1 MAFLSVD
8 VTETDVPTEPN
19 REDSTA
25 SSEPEQKKRRMVG
38 GPSTAY
44 SGGMS
49 DVRFKAMLP
58 QRRGRNRDHE
68 GTFGADLC
76 SARPL
81 LETVPIRKRRFV

>member
-25 SSEPEQKKRRMVG
+25 SSEPEQKKAADGRR
-38 GPSTAY
+38 SIHRLLRRY
-44 SGGMS
+44 S

-58 QRRGRNRDHE
+58 QRRGGNRDHE

-81 LETVPIRKRRFV
+81 LETVPIRSEDS